1 MKTGHVERTTDRSYE
16 VEERRYRSLEG
27 SATRLQKEAKGY
39 LDSLRAM
46 TASQM
51 RIAETIDAF
60 YGESG
65 AKDGVSR
72 SYKQAVEDLDA
83 ETLKALD
90 GPYRSVP
97 KDLYRYAWND
107 ESGGYDMDVID
118 NINNQL
124 QFKNGNRRHLTRG
137 FDGASEGGV
146 EVEGGSML
154 MDFIYRTTVLEPI
167 NRFCAYFPDINEC
180 IKKRNHKMLDY
191 DAMRSKVK
199 KLTDKPDNDP
209 GKLPRTEKELEM
221 VSVHDFL
228 SEGTMSDP
236 NDFKKRASQQFNTA
250 TIPEEHEDDMLD
262 FEEALDLSVPSPPK
276 VCEAV
281 SRVRRQQ
288 QEEEAGGKRLS
299 AGSWARLARSSSVLS
314 RVPSI
319 RRSARS
325 SVDGESLLQRSS
337 SVSSNPSSHPP
348 TNTSNLMPLLR
359 ESSTETLPSPASS
372 LLILHGE
379 RSAHSSSQRTVSMP
393 PDTLG
398 GGDVGPSSLLA
409 SSLGPGETFR
419 KRTSALS
426 QTPSVT
432 SNLSSSTIKANRK
445 PSLDATG
452 NDLKRKYSARDRL
465 FMDPNPQTQA
475 TPRQYKGPFLQ
486 PSELEDIMQPL
497 KEEYLKTQTDLLMQ
511 AKHAYEQLND
521 QLTAELPQLIDL
533 RVPYLD
539 PSFEALVKIQLRFC
553 AEAYSRMAQV
563 QQYLDASTRDQYANG
578 DLDAR
583 VEDVLGQIR
592 DLSIAG
598 TV

>member
-1 MKTGHVERTTDRSYE
+1 MSWNGFKKATSRMGTQVMMKTGHVERTTDRSYE

-90 GPYRSVP
+90 GPYR
-97 KDLYRYAWND
+97 
-107 ESGGYDMDVID
+107 
-118 NINNQL
+118 
-124 QFKNGNRRHLTRG
+124 
-137 FDGASEGGV
+137 
-146 EVEGGSML
+146 
-154 MDFIYRTTVLEPI
+154 TTVLEPI

-199 KLTDKPDNDP
+199 KLTDKPDKDP

-221 VSVHDFL
+221 VSLHDFL
-228 SEGTMSDP
+228 SEDTMSYP
-236 NDFKKRASQQFNTA
+236 KDFKKRASQQFNTA

-299 AGSWARLARSSSVLS
+299 AGSWARLARSSCVLS

-337 SVSSNPSSHPP
+337 SVSSNCTSPP
-348 TNTSNLMPLLR
+348 PANTTNSVPPLR

-372 LLILHGE
+372 LLVPHGE
-379 RSAHSSSQRTVSMP
+379 RPARSSSQRTVSMP

-398 GGDVGPSSLLA
+398 GDDAGPSSLFA

-426 QTPSVT
+426 QSPSVT
-432 SNLSSSTIKANRK
+432 SNLSSSTIKANRRH
-445 PSLDATG
+445 SAVG

-465 FMDPNPQTQA
+465 FMDPNPLTQA
-475 TPRQYKGPFLQ
+475 TPRQYKRPFLQ
-486 PSELEDIMQPL
+486 PSELDDIMQPL
-497 KEEYLKTQTDLLMQ
+497 KEEYSKTQTDLLMQ